1 MSDLIQ
7 VESLEKVAFKSLYRA
22 LNSCFLQA
30 DARASFRAQTVTDVR
45 TLLDEYLVSQY
56 SEIRHNL
63 LKHFFNLNPD
73 CSWNELHLFYECIL
87 DSSFTSISQPLRAA
101 ERQTESDFLLPSD
114 VIALIQSQLEKCN
127 FSWVTPPKAI
137 EDFPKE
143 DSFQVADLIKTVVS
157 LCPNLKKFSLPKRKK
172 LAQQAVVLA
181 HQEPLIA
188 KSFATLINLTKLDLC
203 WEPKSNCTS
212 FFSNLGSSCPS
223 LTHFKINKLWLIGM
237 EQALALVLGAKFDLF
252 MESATREAIGC
263 LHSLQFD
270 IDCVT
275 PICQSLKSLQ
285 VYNQRSFDYRAHA
298 ANSSVK
304 DLIVG
309 LFPPLLAEQIDFD
322 EDLGDPYFWSVM
334 AFILR
339 HFHHLESV
347 EIDYMMDCDPCKAI
361 LPQAVTILHQALQS
375 TEPVKVSSFAS
386 LKWTTNSHPA
396 RKAY

>member
-1 MSDLIQ
+1 ML
-7 VESLEKVAFKSLYRA
+7 AFV
-22 LNSCFLQA
+22 
-30 DARASFRAQTVTDVR
+30 QT
-45 TLLDEYLVSQY
+45 
-56 SEIRHNL
+56 
-63 LKHFFNLNPD
+63 K
-73 CSWNELHLFYECIL
+73 
-87 DSSFTSISQPLRAA
+87 
-101 ERQTESDFLLPSD
+101 
-114 VIALIQSQLEKCN
+114 
-127 FSWVTPPKAI
+127 
-137 EDFPKE
+137 KE
-143 DSFQVADLIKTVVS
+143 
-157 LCPNLKKFSLPKRKK
+157 FSLPKRKK

-212 FFSNLGSSCPS
+212 FFSNLCSSCPS
-223 LTHFKINKLWLIGM
+223 LTHFKIDKLWLIGM

-252 MESATREAIGC
+252 LESATRKAIGC

-285 VYNQRSFDYRAHA
+285 VYNQRSFDYPAHA
-298 ANSSVK
+298 ANTSVK
-304 DLIVG
+304 DLLVG
-309 LFPPLLAEQIDFD
+309 LFPPLAEQIDFD

-347 EIDYMMDCDPCKAI
+347 EIDYIMDCDPCKAI
-361 LPQAVTILHQALQS
+361 LPQAVTLLHQALQS

-386 LKWTTNSHPA
+386 LKWTTNSHPT
-396 RKAY
+396 RKEH